1 MDVGLFPGSDG
12 TRFGVRVLQTPLFG
26 SVYGPVRGDV
36 EILLDLDPC
45 HRRPPNSD
53 DTADPE
59 HGRTAPKKEEGESK
73 KDDKLPSPVPSSK
86 KRLRA
91 SSSV

>member
-1 MDVGLFPGSDG
+1 VIAAF
-12 TRFGVRVLQTPLFG
+12 TVLWTWGCF
-26 SVYGPVRGDV
+26 
-36 EILLDLDPC
+36 LDLTVRASVCVCFKLLFSAQFMARFAATWKFFWTWTPA
-45 HRRPPNSD
+45 
-53 DTADPE
+53 TADPE